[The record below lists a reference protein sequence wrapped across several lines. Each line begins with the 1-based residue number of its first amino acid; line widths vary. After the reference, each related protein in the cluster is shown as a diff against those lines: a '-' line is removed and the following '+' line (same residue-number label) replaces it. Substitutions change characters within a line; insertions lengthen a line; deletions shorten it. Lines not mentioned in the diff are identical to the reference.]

1 MINASSAVHYSRK
14 ALNRTK
20 NPQEDIMKEH
30 KISKTWGLILVIIQ
44 LFTILLIPGYV
55 FAAGGTLIH
64 SDFDLGVNGGN
75 FDVVVQEGDRVCH
88 YWRNNDE
95 QPFLWHKTE
104 CFASNVTSAP
114 ALIQSDFNAGINGGN
129 FEVVVRQGN
138 QLCHW
143 YRNNDKEPFVWRRT
157 TCFAS
162 NVTSAP
168 TLIQS
173 SFLGEGVDM
182 GSLIYSCITD
192 WGCGENAS
200 TRNDLNC
207 SYLTNYEQCMQKV
220 NDDCAKVRRDCEA
233 SIRGL
238 DLAPRANFEVVVQQG
253 GRLCH
258 WWRNNDK
265 PPYVWRQTYC
275 FN

>member
-1 MINASSAVHYSRK
+1 
-14 ALNRTK
+14 
-20 NPQEDIMKEH
+20 MKEH
-30 KISKTWGLILVIIQ
+30 KISETWGLTLVIIQ
-44 LFTILLIPGYV
+44 LFAILLIPGYV
-55 FAAGGTLIH
+55 FAAGGSLIH

-75 FDVVVQEGDRVCH
+75 FDAVVQEGDRVCH
-88 YWRNNDE
+88 YWRNNNE
-95 QPFLWHKTE
+95 QPFLWQKTE

-114 ALIQSDFNAGINGGN
+114 ALIQSNFNVGVNGGN

-143 YRNNDKEPFVWRRT
+143 YRNNDREPFVWRRT

-173 SFLGEGVDM
+173 SFLGEGVDKD
-182 GSLIYSCITD
+182 SLIYSWLSD

-200 TRNDLNC
+200 TGIYSNC
-207 SYLTNYEQCMQKV
+207 GAFSDEDEFDHCLTNEKAR
-220 NDDCAKVRRDCEA
+220 CAELRARFEKEIGD
-233 SIRGL
+233 L
-238 DLAPRANFEVVVQQG
+238 DLTPRANFEVVAQQG